1 VPAHRAAIASN
12 LLTVWLYGRELAELE
27 RLRTGRLRL
36 RFTADAVRTY
46 GLDSCPLSLSLP
58 VSDRR
63 MDPPELER
71 YLDNLLPESPLR
83 GALERTSGIRPGDV
97 FGLLSVIGHECAGAV
112 QFTAP
117 GETPGAGW
125 LRPLSSD
132 EVGHLVR
139 DLPMLDPP
147 DDLPISASL
156 GGIQAKVLLAR
167 TPDGWAWPADGALST
182 HLIKPEPIAAGAV
195 RDLVRLEEWTL
206 RMAAVAGLPSAR
218 AYVDDF
224 DGRTAIVVE
233 RFDRTGG
240 KRSHQEDF
248 AQALGL
254 AVSDK
259 YESSTAGAS
268 RLRRI
273 AGAAGAQALDE
284 QAFRRDLLRAVAF
297 HAIIGN
303 GDAHAKN
310 YSLLINEGGRYSLA
324 PLYDVAPVFLI
335 EARYRHAGHAV
346 NGQVDLRHIT
356 AAHLVDEAVGWG
368 LPRELARD
376 AVVEVAQAVQ
386 VAAQTTAADD
396 RIAFI
401 GELVSSR
408 AERFA
413 AQA

>member
-1 VPAHRAAIASN
+1 
-12 LLTVWLYGRELAELE
+12 VWLYGRELAELE

-46 GLDSCPLSLSLP
+46 GLDSCPLSPSLP

-63 MDPPELER
+63 LDSPALER

-83 GALERTSGIRPGDV
+83 GALERTSGLRPGDV

-125 LRPLSSD
+125 LRPLSTD
-132 EVGHLVR
+132 EVGRLVR
-139 DLPMLDPP
+139 DLPTFDPP

-167 TPDGWAWPADGALST
+167 TLDGWAWPADGALST
-182 HLIKPEPIAAGAV
+182 HLIKPEPITAGGV

-206 RMAAVAGLPSAR
+206 RMAAMAGLPAAR
-218 AYVDDF
+218 AQLDDF

-259 YESSTAGAS
+259 YESAAAGS
-268 RLRRI
+268 GRLRQI
-273 AGAAGAQALDE
+273 ASVAGAQALNE
-284 QAFRRDLLRAVAF
+284 QAFRRDLLRAVTF
-297 HAIIGN
+297 HTIIGN

-310 YSLLINEGGRYSLA
+310 YSLLISEGGRYSLS
-324 PLYDVAPVFLI
+324 PLYDVAPVFLV
-335 EARYRHAGHAV
+335 EPRYRHAGHAV
-346 NGQVDLRHIT
+346 NGQVDLRSVT
-356 AAHLVDEAVGWG
+356 ATHLVEEAVGWG
-368 LPRELARD
+368 LRRERARD
-376 AVVEVAQAVQ
+376 AVVELAQAVR
-386 VAAQTTAADD
+386 VAAQTTAVDD
-396 RIAFI
+396 PIAFI
-401 GELVSSR
+401 AELVTSR

-413 AQA
+413 AEA